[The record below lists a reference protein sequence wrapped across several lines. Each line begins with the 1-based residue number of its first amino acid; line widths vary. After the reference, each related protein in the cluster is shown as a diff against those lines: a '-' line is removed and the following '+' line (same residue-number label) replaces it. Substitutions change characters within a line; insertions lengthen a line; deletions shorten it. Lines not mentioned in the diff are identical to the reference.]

1 MVMRSTASR
10 ATSWTHPKTGRGPFP
25 KESVDDPISTILR
38 VVPGGCPGGV
48 RLQPRRQHRATRE
61 WRTGSQRPGRAARPT
76 SVEPGPAGSMNVLSL
91 WGGSEEEAFKAVL
104 ADFTAK
110 TGIAV
115 NYEADRQTYSTTL
128 QSRITG
134 GNPPDIAIIPGIGF
148 LRRFAKDGSLKKL
161 ADLGVDTSG
170 LAANYPEGFL
180 GAGSVDGELYAVPA
194 KYNNKGTMWYRPDLF
209 KANGVTTNPTTWDE
223 YKAALDANVGKP
235 GAMALGAKDDWNLT
249 DWFENIYIRQAGVEA
264 YDKLFS
270 ADGDWADP
278 SVQTDVNTML
288 EVINDKYV
296 VGGIDAAVGRAWTDA
311 IAQVFKP
318 EPEAAVFYEGGFVGG
333 IATGQTNTALVI
345 GETIDWFPFPTL
357 GNTED
362 VTTFG
367 GDVVGAFTDSAGA
380 KAFVEYIV
388 TPEANQVWAGTG
400 AIVSPHKGVPTSAY
414 PNELV
419 VREAESLVNAAQIR
433 YDGADLL
440 PAGIAGEGLGALLQR
455 AIAGDTIDWADYQT
469 RVKAAWD
476 AE

>member
-1 MVMRSTASR
+1 MTRSLRISALFLAAALVATAC
-10 ATSWTHPKTGRGPFP
+10 GPAGSTLP
-25 KESVDDPISTILR
+25 PASGGPAASAGASGPAASV
-38 VVPGGCPGGV
+38 
-48 RLQPRRQHRATRE
+48 A
-61 WRTGSQRPGRAARPT
+61 
-76 SVEPGPAGSMNVLSL
+76 PGPAGSINVLSL
-91 WGGSEEEAFKAVL
+91 WGGSEEAAFKAVL
-104 ADFTAK
+104 DDFTAK
-110 TGIAV
+110 TGVAV

-161 ADLGVDTSG
+161 TDLGIDTSG
-170 LAANYPEGFL
+170 LATSYPEGFL

-209 KANGVTTNPTTWDE
+209 EQNGVTTTPTTWE
-223 YKAALDANVGKP
+223 EFKAALDANVGKP
-235 GAMALGAKDDWNLT
+235 
-249 DWFENIYIRQAGVEA
+249 
-264 YDKLFS
+264 DKLFS
-270 ADGDWADP
+270 AEGDWADP
-278 SVQTDVNTML
+278 SVQTTVNTML
-288 EVINDKYV
+288 EVINDTYV

-367 GDVVGAFTDSAGA
+367 GDVVGALTDSEGA
-380 KAFVEYIV
+380 KAFINYVI
-388 TPEANQVWAGTG
+388 TPEANEVWAGTG
-400 AIVSPHKGVPTSAY
+400 AIVSPHKGVGTDAY

-419 VREAESLVNAAQIR
+419 VREAESLTSAAQIR

-455 AIAGDTIDWADYQT
+455 AIRGDTIDWADYQT

>member
-1 MVMRSTASR
+1 MTRSLRFPTLLLVAAIAATACGGGGGSP
-10 ATSWTHPKTGRGPFP
+10 AASEPAASAPGASGGPVTSG
-25 KESVDDPISTILR
+25 
-38 VVPGGCPGGV
+38 
-48 RLQPRRQHRATRE
+48 
-61 WRTGSQRPGRAARPT
+61 AAGT
-76 SVEPGPAGSMNVLSL
+76 LNVLSL
-91 WGGSEEEAFKAVL
+91 WGGSEEEAFQAVL

-110 TGIAV
+110 TGWGV

-148 LRRFAKDGSLKKL
+148 LRRFAKDGSLKKV
-161 ADLGVDTSG
+161 ADLGVDVAGLSSSYPAG
-170 LAANYPEGFL
+170 FLAAGTVN
-180 GAGSVDGELYAVPA
+180 GELYAVPA
-194 KYNNKGTMWYRPDLF
+194 KYNNKGTMWYRPDVF
-209 KANGVTTNPTTWDE
+209 QTAGVTTNPATWDE
-223 YKAALDANVGKP
+223 FKSTLDTLVGNP

-249 DWFENIYIRQAGVEA
+249 DWFENIYIRQAGVAA

-278 SVQTDVNTML
+278 TVQKDVDTML

-345 GETIDWFPFPTL
+345 GETIDWFPFPTI
-357 GNTED
+357 GNTD
-362 VTTFG
+362 DLTTFG
-367 GDVVGAFTDSAGA
+367 GDVVGALTDSEGA
-380 KAFVEYIV
+380 KAFMQYVI
-388 TPEANQVWAGTG
+388 TPEANAVWAGTG
-400 AIVSPHKGVPTSAY
+400 AIVSPHTGVQTSAY

-419 VREAESLVNAAQIR
+419 VREAESLKNADEIR

-440 PAGIAGEGLGALLQR
+440 PAGIAGESLGALLQR
-455 AIAGDTIDWADYQT
+455 AIRADPIDWADFQT

>member
-1 MVMRSTASR
+1 MTRSLRIPTLLLVGALVAAACGGGGTGSPAAPASDGAPASGASGGP
-10 ATSWTHPKTGRGPFP
+10 ATSG
-25 KESVDDPISTILR
+25 E
-38 VVPGGCPGGV
+38 
-48 RLQPRRQHRATRE
+48 
-61 WRTGSQRPGRAARPT
+61 
-76 SVEPGPAGSMNVLSL
+76 AGTLNVLSL

-104 ADFTAK
+104 EDFTAK
-110 TGIAV
+110 TGWGV

-148 LRRFAKDGSLKKL
+148 LRRFAKDGSLKKV
-161 ADLGVDTSG
+161 ADLGVDVAGLSSSYPAG
-170 LAANYPEGFL
+170 FLAAGT
-180 GAGSVDGELYAVPA
+180 VDNELYAVPA
-194 KYNNKGTMWYRPDLF
+194 KYNNKGTMWYRPDVF
-209 KANGVTTNPTTWDE
+209 ETAGVTATPTTWDE
-223 YKAALDANVGKP
+223 FKSTLDTLKDKP

-270 ADGDWADP
+270 AEGDWTDP
-278 SVQTDVNTML
+278 TVQKDVDTML
-288 EVINDKYV
+288 EVINDTYV

-333 IATGQTNTALVI
+333 IATGQTNTELVI

-357 GNTED
+357 GNTSD
-362 VTTFG
+362 LTTFG
-367 GDVVGAFTDSAGA
+367 GDVVGALTDSEGA
-380 KAFVEYIV
+380 KAFMQYVV
-388 TPEANQVWAGTG
+388 TPEANAVWAGTG
-400 AIVSPHKGVPTSAY
+400 AIVSPHTGVQTSAY

-419 VREAESLVNAAQIR
+419 VREAESLKNADEIR

-440 PAGIAGEGLGALLQR
+440 PAGIQGESLGQMLQR
-455 AIAGDTIDWADYQT
+455 AIGGDTIDWADFQT

>member
-1 MVMRSTASR
+1 MTRSLRAS
-10 ATSWTHPKTGRGPFP
+10 ALLLAAALVAVACGPAGTTLP
-25 KESVDDPISTILR
+25 PAS
-38 VVPGGCPGGV
+38 GGP
-48 RLQPRRQHRATRE
+48 
-61 WRTGSQRPGRAARPT
+61 AASAPASGPAT
-76 SVEPGPAGSMNVLSL
+76 SVEPGPAGSINVLSL
-91 WGGSEEEAFKAVL
+91 WGGSEEEAFQAVL

-110 TGIAV
+110 TGVTV

-134 GNPPDIAIIPGIGF
+134 GNPPDIGIIPGIGF

-161 ADLGVDTSG
+161 SDLGIDTSG

-209 KANGVTTNPTTWDE
+209 EAANVTPPTTWDE
-223 YKAALDANVGKP
+223 FKAALETLKDKP

-249 DWFENIYIRQAGVEA
+249 DWFENIYIRQSGVEA

-270 ADGDWADP
+270 AEGDWADP
-278 SVQTDVNTML
+278 SVQTTVTTML
-288 EVINDKYV
+288 EVINDEYV

-345 GETIDWFPFPTL
+345 GETIDWYPFPTL

-367 GDVVGAFTDSAGA
+367 GDVVGALTDSAGA

-400 AIVSPHKGVPTSAY
+400 AIVSPHKGVGTDAY

-419 VREAESLVNAAQIR
+419 VREAESLTNADQIR

-440 PAGIAGEGLGALLQR
+440 PAGIAGESLGALLQR
-455 AIAGDTIDWADYQT
+455 AIGGDTIDWADFQT

>member
-1 MVMRSTASR
+1 MSRSLRLSAVFLAAALVAS
-10 ATSWTHPKTGRGPFP
+10 ACG
-25 KESVDDPISTILR
+25 
-38 VVPGGCPGGV
+38 PGGPTVPPASGGPAAPGSAGA
-48 RLQPRRQHRATRE
+48 P
-61 WRTGSQRPGRAARPT
+61 S
-76 SVEPGPAGSMNVLSL
+76 SVEPGAGGSINVLSL

-110 TGIAV
+110 TGITV

-148 LRRFAKDGSLKKL
+148 LRRFAKDGSLTKL
-161 ADLGVDTSG
+161 SDLGIDTSS
-170 LAANYPEGFL
+170 LATNYPEGFL

-209 KANGVTTNPTTWDE
+209 KAANVEVPTTWDE
-223 YKAALDANVGKP
+223 FKAALTALKDKP

-270 ADGDWADP
+270 AEGDWADP
-278 SVQTDVNTML
+278 TVQADVDTML
-288 EVINDKYV
+288 EVINDDLV
-296 VGGIDAAVGRAWTDA
+296 VGGIQAAVGRAWTDA

-367 GDVVGAFTDSAGA
+367 GDVVGALTDSAGA
-380 KAFVEYIV
+380 KAFIEYVI

-400 AIVSPHKGVPTSAY
+400 AIVSPNKGVPTSAY

-419 VREAESLVNAAQIR
+419 VREAESLTNAAAIR
-433 YDGADLL
+433 FDGADLL

-455 AIAGDTIDWADYQT
+455 AIAGDTIDWADFQT

>member
-1 MVMRSTASR
+1 MTRTLRISALFLAAALVAVACGPSGSTLPPAS
-10 ATSWTHPKTGRGPFP
+10 GGPAASAASSGP
-25 KESVDDPISTILR
+25 AESVA
-38 VVPGGCPGGV
+38 PGAGG
-48 RLQPRRQHRATRE
+48 
-61 WRTGSQRPGRAARPT
+61 SI
-76 SVEPGPAGSMNVLSL
+76 NVLSL

-110 TGIAV
+110 TGITV

-134 GNPPDIAIIPGIGF
+134 GNPPDIGIIPGIGF

-161 ADLGVDTSG
+161 SELGIDTAG

-209 KANGVTTNPTTWDE
+209 KTNGVTTNPKTWDE
-223 YKAALDANVGKP
+223 FKAALDANVGKP

-249 DWFENIYIRQAGVEA
+249 DWFENIYIRQAGVDA

-270 ADGDWADP
+270 ADGDWTDP
-278 SVQTDVNTML
+278 TVQKDVDTML

-318 EPEAAVFYEGGFVGG
+318 EPEAATFYEGGFVGG
-333 IATGQTNTALVI
+333 IATGQTNKALVI

-367 GDVVGAFTDSAGA
+367 GDVVGAFTASDGA
-380 KAFVEYIV
+380 KAFVNYI
-388 TPEANQVWAGTG
+388 TTAEANQVWAGTG

-419 VREAESLVNAAQIR
+419 VREAESLTSAAQIR

-440 PAGIAGEGLGALLQR
+440 PAGIAGEGLGATLQR
-455 AIAGDTIDWADYQT
+455 AIRGETIDWADYQT

>member
-1 MVMRSTASR
+1 MTRSMR
-10 ATSWTHPKTGRGPFP
+10 
-25 KESVDDPISTILR
+25 ISAL
-38 VVPGGCPGGV
+38 VLG
-48 RLQPRRQHRATRE
+48 
-61 WRTGSQRPGRAARPT
+61 AAL
-76 SVEPGPAGSMNVLSL
+76 VAAACGPAGTTLPPASGGPAASAGGSAPAESVAPGAGGTLNVLSL

-110 TGIAV
+110 TGINV

-161 ADLGVDTSG
+161 SDMGVDAAA
-170 LAANYPEGFL
+170 LAENYPEGFL
-180 GAGSVDGELYAVPA
+180 GAGTVDGEAYAIPA
-194 KYNNKGTMWYRPDLF
+194 KYNNKGTMWYRPDVYT
-209 KANGVTTNPTTWDE
+209 ANGVTNPTTWDE
-223 YKAALDANVGKP
+223 FKAALDANVGKP
-235 GAMALGAKDDWNLT
+235 GAMSLGAKDDWNLT

-264 YDKLFS
+264 YDKLFGP
-270 ADGDWADP
+270 DGDWTDP
-278 SVQTDVNTML
+278 TVQTDVNTML

-318 EPEAAVFYEGGFVGG
+318 DPEASTFYEGGFVGG
-333 IATGQTNTALVI
+333 IATGQTNPDLVI
-345 GETIDWFPFPTL
+345 GETIDWYPFPTL

-367 GDVVGAFTDSAGA
+367 GDVVGALTDSDAA
-380 KAFVEYIV
+380 KAFLQYV
-388 TPEANQVWAGTG
+388 TTAEANAVWAGTG

-419 VREAESLVNAAQIR
+419 VREAESLNNAAAIR

-455 AIAGDTIDWADYQT
+455 AIRGDTIDWADFQT

>member
-1 MVMRSTASR
+1 MTRTLRISALFLAAALVAVACGPSGSTLPPAS
-10 ATSWTHPKTGRGPFP
+10 GGPAASAGGSAP
-25 KESVDDPISTILR
+25 AESVA
-38 VVPGGCPGGV
+38 PGAGG
-48 RLQPRRQHRATRE
+48 
-61 WRTGSQRPGRAARPT
+61 SI
-76 SVEPGPAGSMNVLSL
+76 NVLSL

-110 TGIAV
+110 TGITV

-148 LRRFAKDGSLKKL
+148 LRRFAKDGSLKKI
-161 ADLGVDTSG
+161 ADMGIDT
-170 LAANYPEGFL
+170 AALSSSYPEGFL
-180 GAGSVDGELYAVPA
+180 AAGTVDGELYAVPA

-209 KANGVTTNPTTWDE
+209 KTNGITTNPTTWDE

-249 DWFENIYIRQAGVEA
+249 DWFESIYIRQAGVEA

-270 ADGDWADP
+270 AEGDWNDP
-278 SVQTDVNTML
+278 TVQTDVNTML
-288 EVINDKYV
+288 EVLNDTYV

-318 EPEAAVFYEGGFVGG
+318 DPEAATFYEGGFVGG

-357 GNTED
+357 GNTQD

-367 GDVVGAFTDSAGA
+367 GDVVGALTDSDGA
-380 KAFVEYIV
+380 KAFLAYLI
-388 TPEANQVWAGTG
+388 TPEANTVWASTG
-400 AIVSPHKGVPTSAY
+400 AIVSPNKGVPTSDY
-414 PNELV
+414 PNDLV
-419 VREAESLVNAAQIR
+419 VREAESLTSADAIR
-433 YDGADLL
+433 YDGSDLL

-455 AIAGDTIDWADYQT
+455 AIRGDTIDWADYQT

>member
-1 MVMRSTASR
+1 MTRSLRFSALFLAAALLATAC
-10 ATSWTHPKTGRGPFP
+10 GPAGTTLP
-25 KESVDDPISTILR
+25 PAS
-38 VVPGGCPGGV
+38 GGP
-48 RLQPRRQHRATRE
+48 A
-61 WRTGSQRPGRAARPT
+61 GSAPASGPAT
-76 SVEPGPAGSMNVLSL
+76 SVEPGPAGSINVLSL

-104 ADFTAK
+104 DDFTAK
-110 TGIAV
+110 TGFTV

-148 LRRFAKDGSLKKL
+148 LRRFAKDGSLKKI

-170 LAANYPEGFL
+170 LASSYPEGFL
-180 GAGSVDGELYAVPA
+180 AAGTVDGELYAVPA

-209 KANGVTTNPTTWDE
+209 EAAGVTPPTTWDE
-223 YKAALDANVGKP
+223 FKAALETLKDKP
-235 GAMALGAKDDWNLT
+235 AAMALGAKDDWNLT
-249 DWFENIYIRQAGVEA
+249 DWFENIYIRQSGVAA
-264 YDKLFS
+264 YDTLFS
-270 ADGDWADP
+270 AEGNWADP
-278 SVQTDVNTML
+278 SVQTTVNTML
-288 EVINDKYV
+288 EVINDEYV

-333 IATGQTNTALVI
+333 IATGQTNPDLVI

-367 GDVVGAFTDSAGA
+367 GDVVGALTDSDGA
-380 KAFVEYIV
+380 KAFMQYVI
-388 TPEANQVWAGTG
+388 TPEANAVWAGTG
-400 AIVSPHKGVPTSAY
+400 AIVSPHTGVGTDAY

-419 VREAESLVNAAQIR
+419 VREAESLTGADQIR

-440 PAGIAGEGLGALLQR
+440 SAGIAGEGLGALLQR
-455 AIAGDTIDWADYQT
+455 AIRGDTIDWADYQT

>member
-1 MVMRSTASR
+1 MAKFPRFLALPIAAVMLITAC
-10 ATSWTHPKTGRGPFP
+10 
-25 KESVDDPISTILR
+25 
-38 VVPGGCPGGV
+38 GGGG
-48 RLQPRRQHRATRE
+48 
-61 WRTGSQRPGRAARPT
+61 SAA
-76 SVEPGPAGSMNVLSL
+76 PAGSGAAASPSTAAGSPAGPGGSVTAGGSINVLSL

-104 ADFTAK
+104 TDFTAK

-148 LRRFAKDGSLKKL
+148 LRRFAKDGSLKKV
-161 ADLGVDTSG
+161 ADLGVDTSK
-170 LAANYPEGFL
+170 LTESYPEGFL
-180 GAGSVDGELYAVPA
+180 AAGTVDDVLYALPA
-194 KYNNKGTMWYRPDLF
+194 KYNNKGTMWYRPDSF
-209 KANGVTTNPTTWDE
+209 KAAGVTAPKTWDE
-223 YKAALDANVGKP
+223 FKAALDKLKSNP

-249 DWFENIYIRQAGVEA
+249 DWFENIYIRQAGVAA

-270 ADGDWADP
+270 ADGDWGDP
-278 SVQTDVNTML
+278 SVQAALDRML
-288 EVINDKYV
+288 EVVNDTYV

-318 EPEAAVFYEGGFVGG
+318 TPEAAVFYEGGFVGG
-333 IATGQTNTALVI
+333 IAMGQTNKDLKI
-345 GETIDWFPFPTL
+345 GETIDWFPFPTI

-367 GDVVGAFTDSAGA
+367 GDVIGALTDSDGA
-380 KAFVEYIV
+380 KAFLNYVI
-388 TPEANQVWAGTG
+388 TAEANKVWAGTG
-400 AIVSPHKGVPTSAY
+400 AIVSPHKGVAVDAY
-414 PNELV
+414 PNDLV
-419 VREAESLVNAAQIR
+419 KREATSLTSAAQIR

-440 PAGIAGEGLGALLQR
+440 PAGISGEGLGALLQR
-455 AIAGDTIDWADYQT
+455 AIRGDKIDWAEFQG